1 MYKYK
6 NNILLLDVA
15 VQIEKCGSWIMR
27 VRVRVR
33 VRVVLGC
40 LSDKEDRFKAFLEE
54 NNNCI
59 LYKPFNK
66 QNDKLTN

>member
-33 VRVVLGC
+33 VRVR
-40 LSDKEDRFKAFLEE
+40 LSLK
-54 NNNCI
+54 
-59 LYKPFNK
+59 
-66 QNDKLTN
+66 